1 MNKIMLIGNVGR
13 DAELTYTQT
22 GSAVAKFS
30 LAVSRRWTDKAS
42 GEKKEETTWF
52 NIIAWERLAETCG
65 QYVRKGTKLYVEGR
79 LSTREY
85 TDREG
90 KLRTAVDVTISD
102 MELLTARGDSGNGG
116 GAASASGGN
125 QEEMAGGQDF
135 PF

>member
-52 NIIAWERLAETCG
+52 NIVAWERLAETCG
-65 QYVRKGTKLYVEGR
+65 QYVRKGTKVYVEGR

-90 KLRTAVDVTISD
+90 KLRTSVDVTISD
-102 MELLTARGDSGNGG
+102 MELLTARGSSDG
-116 GAASASGGN
+116 GASSASGGN